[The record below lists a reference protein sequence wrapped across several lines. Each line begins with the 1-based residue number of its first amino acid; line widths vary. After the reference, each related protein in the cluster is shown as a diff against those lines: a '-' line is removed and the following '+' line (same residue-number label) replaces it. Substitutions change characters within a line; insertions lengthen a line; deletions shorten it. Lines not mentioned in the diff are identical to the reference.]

1 MRCSDLA
8 MEAARKGKKLDKWIG
23 RESVLAIVLAPTLRG
38 ETLFSLCICLSPAER
53 NGGESWCSLK
63 FGQTCS
69 NLRVRVE
76 AARPEQVDGLINS
89 TKKVTSH
96 RLKNTLT
103 NNFVSESGGG
113 AGCPGQAGLHP
124 PGAGQQDVP
133 QEGGEG
139 GPAGVR
145 CAVPGEPRHCGQ
157 RHEDMSTTPCTFN
170 I

>member
-1 MRCSDLA
+1 MA

-53 NGGESWCSLK
+53 NGGESWCSLR

-76 AARPEQVDGLINS
+76 AARPEQVNSLITS

-96 RLKNTLT
+96 RIEREHTDL
-103 NNFVSESGGG
+103 
-113 AGCPGQAGLHP
+113 
-124 PGAGQQDVP
+124 
-133 QEGGEG
+133 
-139 GPAGVR
+139 
-145 CAVPGEPRHCGQ
+145 
-157 RHEDMSTTPCTFN
+157 
-170 I
+170 